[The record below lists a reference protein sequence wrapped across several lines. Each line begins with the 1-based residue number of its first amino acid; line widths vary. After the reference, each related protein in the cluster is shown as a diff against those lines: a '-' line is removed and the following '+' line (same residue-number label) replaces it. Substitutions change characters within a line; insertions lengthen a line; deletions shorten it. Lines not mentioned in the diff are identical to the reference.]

1 MTRATRAAKARVAAG
16 FFVLVLLVLLTVP
29 GDEYDAGNG
38 GAPDPGAYTGLGVW
52 VDIFD
57 ERSFR
62 NPERAVREMHE
73 NGVHTLYLQTGNY
86 SREADVYNVQAAGE
100 FIDAAHSRGIKVVA
114 WYLPGFRDLDE
125 DLRRVMSAVRF
136 RTPDGGGFDA
146 FGLDIEGTLV
156 NPISLRNERLLRLS
170 KRIRNAVGGSYPLG
184 AIIPSP
190 EGLERSTYWPDFP
203 YAELA
208 RIFDVTVVMGYY
220 TYHGNGPQLVR
231 ADVAENVEI
240 LREKIAGSPNPIHLI
255 GGLAG
260 RSSAAE
266 TRAFVEAAAGQD
278 LLGVSFYDFSTT
290 DTEDWAA
297 LRELTGN

>member
-1 MTRATRAAKARVAAG
+1 MTRASRAARARVAAG
-16 FFVLVLLVLLTVP
+16 FFVLFLLVLLTIP
-29 GDEYDAGNG
+29 GAEYDAGNR
-38 GAPDPGAYTGLGVW
+38 GAPDLSAYTGLGIW

-57 ERSFR
+57 EQSFR
-62 NPERAVREMHE
+62 NPERAVREMDE

-86 SREADVYNVQAAGE
+86 SRDADVYDVEAAGE
-100 FIDAAHSRGIKVVA
+100 FIDAAHDRGIEVVA
-114 WYLPGFRDLDE
+114 WYLPGFRNLDE

-136 RTPDGGGFDA
+136 RSSGGDAFDS

-156 NPISLRNERLLRLS
+156 NPVSLRNERLLRLS

-190 EGLERSTYWPDFP
+190 EGLERSTYWPEFP

-208 RIFDVTVVMGYY
+208 RIYDVMVVMGYY

-231 ADVAENVEI
+231 ADVAENIAI
-240 LREKIAGSPNPIHLI
+240 LRERIAGSSTLIHLI

-266 TRAFVEAAAGQD
+266 TRAFAEAARAQD
-278 LLGVSFYDFSTT
+278 LLGASLYDFSTT
-290 DTEDWAA
+290 DAEDWAA